1 MENSTNR
8 LLVTTAEAAQML
20 GLSKSHLEKLR
31 LYRRDGPPVVH
42 FGRAVRYPLAGLR
55 AWSAAHQGGETNAG
69 R

>member
-31 LYRRDGPPVVH
+31 HYRRDGPPVVH

-55 AWSAAHQGGETNAG
+55 AWSAAHQGGEANVG

>member
-1 MENSTNR
+1 MDPSTNR

-31 LYRRDGPPVVH
+31 HYRRDGPPIVH
-42 FGRAVRYPLAGLR
+42 FGRAVRYPLAGLL
-55 AWSAAHQGGETNAG
+55 AWSAAHQGGEANVG

>member
-1 MENSTNR
+1 MEDSTNR

-31 LYRRDGPPVVH
+31 HYRRDGPPVVH

-55 AWSAAHQGGETNAG
+55 AWSAAHQRGEANVG

>member
-1 MENSTNR
+1 MENPNNR
-8 LLVTTAEAAQML
+8 LLVTTAEAAHML

-31 LYRRDGPPVVH
+31 HYRRDGPPVVR

-55 AWSAAHQGGETNAG
+55 AWSAARQGGEANVV

>member
-1 MENSTNR
+1 MENPNNR
-8 LLVTTAEAAQML
+8 LLVTTAEAAHML

-31 LYRRDGPPVVH
+31 HFRRDGPLVVH

-55 AWSAAHQGGETNAG
+55 AWSAAHQGGEANVG